1 MRVQYISMLTIAS
14 LMLTACNDDDDD
26 NNMPGDQ
33 LTIPSEYVA
42 PDYEANV
49 ATESMVIEEL
59 SALAGAAGDAES
71 NAGGSTTIE
80 PIEYPVL
87 LSSVTLPSYRSLIE
101 NWAVELV
108 NAANSPTPFQIPD
121 ANGPEPGEEGGLLGT
136 RLLDEYGLELKQN
149 IEKGSFGA
157 ALYNHAVAVAN
168 GENLTGAEIDRLV
181 EIFGSEPTFNPEMAR
196 AAANYAKRRSNQTTQ
211 TGFLYDMRDN
221 AITAKAAIQGGSEF
235 NATRDEALQEYLLN
249 WEKSNFAT
257 VIYYCNSAKTGIQS
271 ANAIQDETERR
282 AALGNA
288 IHAYGEGVGFAHGFK
303 GLDNKLI
310 TDAEIDQILEN
321 LLAPEG
327 QAPESYR
334 FLNEATLLTNFDQ
347 IIDDIQVI
355 YGFTDAEVA
364 GFYLNN

>member
-1 MRVQYISMLTIAS
+1 MRVQYISMLAIAA
-14 LMLTACNDDDDD
+14 MTFTACNDDDEDD
-26 NNMPGDQ
+26 NTPGNQ
-33 LTIPSEYVA
+33 LTIPSEYIA

-49 ATESMVIEEL
+49 ATESMVIDEL
-59 SALAGAAGDAES
+59 SALASAAGDAES

-80 PIEYPVL
+80 PLDYPST

-101 NWAVELV
+101 NWTVELV
-108 NAANSPTPFQIPD
+108 NAANSPTPFQIPLLD
-121 ANGPEPGEEGGLLGT
+121 ANGPAPGEEGGLLGT
-136 RLLDEYGLELKQN
+136 RLLDEYGLELKQT

-168 GENLTGAEIDRLV
+168 GELIAADVDRLV
-181 EIFGSEPTFNPEMAR
+181 EIFGSEPTFNPELAT
-196 AAANYAKRRSNQTTQ
+196 AAAKYAKRRSNQTTQ

-221 AITAKAAIQGGSEF
+221 AITVKAAVEAGSEF

-257 VIYYCNSAKTGIQS
+257 VIFYCNSAKTGIQS
-271 ANAIQDETERR
+271 ANSIQDETERR
-282 AALGNA
+282 AALGDA

-310 TDAEIDQILEN
+310 TDAEIDQILTN
-321 LLAPEG
+321 LLAPDG
-327 QAPESYR
+327 QTPETYR

-347 IIDDIQVI
+347 IIDDIQAI
-355 YGFTDAEVA
+355 YG
-364 GFYLNN
+364 